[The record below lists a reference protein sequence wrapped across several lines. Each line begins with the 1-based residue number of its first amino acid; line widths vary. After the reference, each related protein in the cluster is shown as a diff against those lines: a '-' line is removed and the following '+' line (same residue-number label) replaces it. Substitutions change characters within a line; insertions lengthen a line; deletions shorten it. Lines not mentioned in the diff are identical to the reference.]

1 MNRTAS
7 DEPLRAEAADRSI
20 GPMGRYAWALVTAV
34 AVAADQAGKAAAFDY
49 VAEHGVIDVTPFL
62 TIRTGMNPGIAFGLA
77 TQRSDEHTS
86 DLQSL
91 TPRSYAD
98 FCLKKKK

>member
-34 AVAADQAGKAAAFDY
+34 AVAAAQAGKAAAFDY
-49 VAEHGVIDVTPFL
+49 VSEHGVIDVTPFL

-77 TQRSDEHTS
+77 PQVKPFVLFAVAATI
-86 DLQSL
+86 SL
-91 TPRSYAD
+91 ALLIFICR
-98 FCLKKKK
+98 